1 MMQKPK
7 KTTPHHDRHALRE
20 RPLLHQGQVPD
31 DGRELGHV
39 LLFVVV
45 VVVVWGEIR
54 EKSSRSR
61 ERGREFLFSFE
72 SKIFIP
78 VPKKKKQKRTSSHC
92 ALHGASV
99 ASIAVGGTSVHPGA
113 TVGVAQGPQAAASQL
128 RGAGPVDGSV
138 QVVVEV
144 RTPL

>member
-1 MMQKPK
+1 MSFCFPSS
-7 KTTPHHDRHALRE
+7 P
-20 RPLLHQGQVPD
+20 
-31 DGRELGHV
+31 
-39 LLFVVV
+39 
-45 VVVVWGEIR
+45 
-54 EKSSRSR
+54 KSS
-61 ERGREFLFSFE
+61 FLSQR
-72 SKIFIP
+72 
-78 VPKKKKQKRTSSHC
+78 KKKQKRTSSHC